1 MDNMIDINTI
11 VKNAKSVCKRDGYPQ
26 IVYAYEDGELAFTR
40 LYNGLKL
47 SDIKEIIGVVDGGWR
62 QSGYVTYYID
72 DKNDI
77 EQIIKS
83 YKVDTPCSLLC
94 QLLGVFTLSNKFE
107 A

>member
-1 MDNMIDINTI
+1 MDNMIDIKTI
-11 VKNAKSVCKRDGYPQ
+11 KKNATSACKRDGYSQ
-26 IVYAYEDGELAFTR
+26 IIYAYNNGELAFTR

-83 YKVDTPCSLLC
+83 YKVT
-94 QLLGVFTLSNKFE
+94 F
-107 A
+107 